1 MPRTSGNSFGALL
14 VEDDDDMVVPSTPK
28 QTPTPTSVPTPTTN
42 GWSKPPATTWAKPST
57 TPKRADNDD
66 DWRGQRKA
74 PVVTTPPPSAVKSA
88 PRTSGTTGTTRVLDN
103 GLTVQKTNPYN
114 NKEKVVSV
122 IRTIWTNPKIS
133 PEQRIP
139 TLVSTI
145 FNADIP
151 AIFSYL
157 RTSKIENEVTKGA
170 TIHAQILK
178 IIEFCASLSLHELFT
193 TRDPKYTISLD
204 EIQVRGF
211 LKETYQNEPFVS
223 DNRINIFMA
232 LLIVDQSPD
241 LYTAIHWIPF
251 SIVRDPKHS
260 THVVQEFTRT
270 TEDMIRMYTVCYYA
284 GYTPITIN
292 KIGEQAIGA
301 LEYAK
306 NTGRLHG
313 FDEKKIFDYLLHPST
328 FVIERMLKERFNKLT
343 DKTASDPI
351 YRDCLKWLAMN
362 NPELFIRTF
371 VFQVLNIGHITD
383 KTVEVGKKFSSIGYS
398 HLTCGM
404 IGNLTMILN
413 SQFDTSKN
421 NSLGRI
427 IIERGYDKRMPDVRQ
442 QISKIF
448 PAVFN
453 EVYAST
459 LATVDAKYSA
469 DPNEHETV
477 ICNKQFAAGF
487 VFGLLSNDA
496 SLCETRIKDNI
507 ATTPRLAVACM
518 TACHLTK
525 RISFV
530 GRTDFFPSMI
540 DALGKIDSNAQF
552 MIYDVLERLFNMPAD
567 DDAVEFMES
576 CLKLTKPGEVDSWED
591 L

>member
-1 MPRTSGNSFGALL
+1 MPQTRGNSFRALF
-14 VEDDDDMVVPSTPK
+14 VEDDDDMVVPS
-28 QTPTPTSVPTPTTN
+28 
-42 GWSKPPATTWAKPST
+42 ATTWAKPPPAT
-57 TPKRADNDD
+57 TPTTTTWAKPPPA
-66 DWRGQRKA
+66 
-74 PVVTTPPPSAVKSA
+74 TTPTPPRSAVKSA
-88 PRTSGTTGTTRVLDN
+88 PRTSGTTRVLDN

-139 TLVSTI
+139 TLISTI

-260 THVVQEFTRT
+260 THVVPEFTRT
-270 TEDMIRMYTVCYYA
+270 TEDMIRMYMVCYYA

-313 FDEKKIFDYLLHPST
+313 FDEKKIFDYLLHPPT

-343 DKTASDPI
+343 DKTASDPF

-448 PAVFN
+448 PKVFD

-507 ATTPRLAVACM
+507 ATTRLAVACM

-540 DALGKIDSNAQF
+540 DALGKIDSSAQF